1 MNDNT
6 FDYIIVGGGTAGWMA
21 AALLKKVLQQQIDV
35 ELVESDDIGIIG
47 VGEAT
52 IPPIQVFNQYLGFDE
67 AEFLRETKG
76 TIKLGIEFE
85 HWGKP
90 GERYM
95 HAFGAIGKEF
105 IVTSGT
111 GSGKSLTYMATI
123 FNHVL
128 NQGDF
133 AINKI
138 QAVVVYPMNALI
150 NSQFKE
156 IEKFKKTYEEKY
168 SKPFPITF
176 DQYTGQ
182 ESEEQKEKL
191 RLNPPH
197 ILLTNYMMLEL
208 VMTRSGRDVEIRQN
222 FLENIKYYPNNQIT
236 INQITSSHH

>member
-1 MNDNT
+1 LNIKDPSILKFVDNEISNKKLWPEPLVQFNPT
-6 FDYIIVGGGTAGWMA
+6 FERGRPLSTLVKEGYLHDEIDNIFAGFSLYRHQKEA
-21 AALLKKVLQQQIDV
+21 ILL
-35 ELVESDDIGIIG
+35 
-47 VGEAT
+47 
-52 IPPIQVFNQYLGFDE
+52 
-67 AEFLRETKG
+67 
-76 TIKLGIEFE
+76 
-85 HWGKP
+85 
-90 GERYM
+90 
-95 HAFGAIGKEF
+95 GANGNEF

-156 IEKFKKTYEEKY
+156 IEKFKKIYEEKY
-168 SKPFPITF
+168 NRPFPITF

-182 ESEEQKEKL
+182 ESEEQKDRL

-222 FLENIKYYPNNQIT
+222 FLENIKYLVFDELHTYRGRLDCVLVI
-236 INQITSSHH
+236 IRI